1 MRIITQG
8 LGGAAYHGMITL
20 GLGPLIVEVVRIIR
34 GGRTVAREL
43 VDDTL
48 EKFTI
53 AAKLIEING
62 KELIR
67 PIINRRTYTV
77 DDSTNVVVTAEAK
90 SVENKKQ
97 NIFSVIAETI
107 KIKRGS
113 DGSNWIRFRWWKWND
128 F

>member
-113 DGSNWIRFRWWKWND
+113 DGSN
-128 F
+128 

>member
-1 MRIITQG
+1 MRLVTRG
-8 LGGAAYHGMITL
+8 LGGGQDV
-20 GLGPLIVEVVRIIR
+20 GLVLQGFTFAEKVIIRALR
-34 GGRTVAREL
+34 GGRTVAKDLYENFK
-43 VDDTL
+43 
-48 EKFTI
+48 EEFTI

-67 PIINRRTYTV
+67 PIINKRTYTV
-77 DDSTNVVVTAEAK
+77 DDSTDVTVTAAPK

-113 DGSNWIRFRWWKWND
+113 DGSN
-128 F
+128 